1 MEPASTTGD
10 CGRLRVFQ
18 AYAAMRGLPFG
29 GGGEWSLEEK
39 LELIAAAGFDGIEV
53 AWTPTVPLAKEATE
67 LAADYG
73 LDWSI
78 VCFPTSADHFKE
90 IVDTFA
96 GTAVRHINVQPNVR
110 PLTVLE
116 GIPYILDWM
125 DIGKDAGLTVYF
137 ETHRDR
143 MTTDLRYTLQ
153 LIDAIPSMRLV
164 ADLSHVLVGQEFAW
178 PVSEEDHALVRRILA
193 RTYEFHGRVASR
205 EQVQIPFRFEQHRQ
219 WLDLFLGW
227 WEEGFRLWRGRSAP
241 DDELVFVSELLPPW
255 YAITG
260 ADGKELSGRWEEA
273 LDLKQLVREL
283 WQRVE
288 DPAEVAR

>member
-73 LDWSI
+73 LDWSM
-78 VCFPTSADHFKE
+78 VC
-90 IVDTFA
+90 
-96 GTAVRHINVQPNVR
+96 
-110 PLTVLE
+110 
-116 GIPYILDWM
+116 
-125 DIGKDAGLTVYF
+125 
-137 ETHRDR
+137 
-143 MTTDLRYTLQ
+143 
-153 LIDAIPSMRLV
+153 
-164 ADLSHVLVGQEFAW
+164 W